1 MTAPTTPTPTP
12 TARMSWD
19 GYVAGWSGSHDGY
32 DPRHAGPLLRKWLR
46 AAFRVGGVLA
56 RFGARPAYAMT
67 VAVACALLV
76 PLCAVRGGSWP
87 ALAALF
93 LLLGLAADTIGQ
105 TLSVLL
111 GRTSR
116 LGSFY
121 RSLLDRLTEAC
132 WLVALAGVG
141 AQRTLLLA
149 CAAMVWLHEYI
160 RARAGAVGL
169 RAAGSATIG
178 DRPTRAWLTLL
189 ALLLAAAATAQ
200 VGADLAAGIV
210 TMVLVL
216 WFSLAVLGL
225 GRLLTVVRKVL
236 T

>member
-1 MTAPTTPTPTP
+1 MAAPTTET
-12 TARMSWD
+12 SWD
-19 GYVAGWSGSHDGY
+19 GYVSGWSNSHDGY

-46 AAFRVGGVLA
+46 AAFTVGGILA

-67 VAVACALLV
+67 VAVACAVLV
-76 PLCAVRGGSWP
+76 PVLAARGGSWT
-87 ALAALF
+87 ALAALV
-93 LLLGLAADTIGQ
+93 LVLGLAADTVGQ
-105 TLSVLL
+105 TLAVLL

-116 LGSFY
+116 LASFY
-121 RSLLDRLTEAC
+121 RTMIDRLSEVC
-132 WLVALAGVG
+132 WLVALASLG

-189 ALLLAAAATAQ
+189 SLVLAAASTAQ
-200 VGADLAAGIV
+200 VGPDLAAGVV

-225 GRLLTVVRKVL
+225 GQLLTVVRKVL

>member
-1 MTAPTTPTPTP
+1 MAAPTTGT
-12 TARMSWD
+12 SWD
-19 GYVAGWSGSHDGY
+19 GYVSGWSNSHDGY

-46 AAFRVGGVLA
+46 AAFTVSGVLA
-56 RFGARPAYAMT
+56 RLGARPAYAM
-67 VAVACALLV
+67 AVAAACAVLV
-76 PLCAVRGGSWP
+76 PVIAARGGSWP
-87 ALAALF
+87 ALAAPVLT
-93 LLLGLAADTIGQ
+93 LGLAADTVGQ
-105 TLSVLL
+105 TLAVLL

-121 RSLLDRLTEAC
+121 RTMLDRMSEVC
-132 WLVALAGVG
+132 WLVALGALG
-141 AQRTLLLA
+141 AQQTLLLA
-149 CAAMVWLHEYI
+149 CGAMVWLHEYI

-189 ALLLAAAATAQ
+189 SLLLAAAAAAQ
-200 VGADLAAGIV
+200 VGPDLAAGVV

-225 GRLLTVVRKVL
+225 GQLLTVVRKVL